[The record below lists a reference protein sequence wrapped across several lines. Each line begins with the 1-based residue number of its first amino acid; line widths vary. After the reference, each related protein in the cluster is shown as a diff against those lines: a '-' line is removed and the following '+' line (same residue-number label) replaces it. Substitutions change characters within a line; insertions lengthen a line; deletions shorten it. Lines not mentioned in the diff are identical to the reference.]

1 MTSWVYE
8 QKTGMLYLNNV
19 GKGRGYSGAKP
30 DGYNNPDLQ
39 AVRFVGPIP
48 VGLYTL
54 TTPIDTDS
62 HGPYVLPLIP
72 DSGNTMYGRSGF
84 LVHGDSLSHPG
95 FASMGCIVIDRK
107 TREKI
112 WAGPHTLEVVRVLW
126 KPAASD
132 EETQ

>member
-39 AVRFVGPIP
+39 AVRYVGPIP
-48 VGLYTL
+48 VGLYAIG
-54 TTPIDTDS
+54 TPHDTDS
-62 HGPYVLPLIP
+62 HGPFVMPLTP
-72 DSGNTMYGRSGF
+72 DPATELFGRSGF
-84 LVHGDSLSHPG
+84 LIHGDSISHPG
-95 FASMGCIVIDRK
+95 FASMGCIILDRK

-126 KPAASD
+126 VAPD